1 MKEEALITSRRGFIG
16 GVSAAA
22 LLSETT
28 SASAQKKYDD
38 GANDK
43 EIKIGHF
50 CPYSGPASAYGVIGK
65 GHEAYWKAVNDA
77 GGINGR
83 MVRFVTRDDGY
94 NPAKSVEVTRELVE
108 QEKVLCL
115 FNTLGTPTN
124 TAIHKYVNQKKVPH
138 LYVSTGATKWGNPK
152 DFPWSMGFQPDY
164 RTEGVIYAKHALANV
179 KDPKFGVLMQNDDF
193 GKDYWDGIKEGLGK
207 DAVKGVKL
215 VTYEVTDPTV
225 ESQIIQLK
233 DSGAN
238 VLLNIS
244 TPKFAAQSIRAMVNI
259 GWKPAHYLTNVSV
272 SVASVMKPAGFENSQ
287 GILSSSY
294 IMDPTDKQWEN
305 HEDIKAW
312 RAWMSKYMPNAD
324 QGDVNY
330 AFAYA
335 VSSLMKETLK
345 KCGDDLTRANV
356 MRQAA
361 NFKNQR
367 IPMVLPGITINT
379 SPTDYY
385 PIQAIQLAR
394 FKGESWELFGD
405 VLHAESS

>member
-1 MKEEALITSRRGFIG
+1 MITNRRGFLG

-22 LLSETT
+22 LL
-28 SASAQKKYDD
+28 AAPAVVRAQKKYDD
-38 GANDK
+38 GATDK

-65 GHEAYWKAVNDA
+65 GHEAFWKAVNDQ

-152 DFPWSMGFQPDY
+152 EFPWTMGFQPDY
-164 RTEGVIYAKHALANV
+164 RTEGIIYAKHALANV
-179 KDPKFGVLMQNDDF
+179 KDAKVGVLMQNDDF

-207 DAVKGVKL
+207 DALKNVKL

-233 DSGAN
+233 DSGSN
-238 VLLNIS
+238 VFINIS
-244 TPKFAAQSIRAMVNI
+244 TPKFAAQSIRAMTNI

-294 IMDPTDKQWEN
+294 IMDPTDKQWAN

-312 RAWMSKYMPNAD
+312 REWMTKYMPNAD

-345 KCGDDLTRANV
+345 KCGDELTRANV
-356 MRQAA
+356 MRQPA

-367 IPMVLPGITINT
+367 IPMVLPGITIST
-379 SPTDYY
+379 SSTDYY

-394 FKGESWELFGD
+394 FKGDSWELFGD